1 MATYTLIDSEV
12 LTSSAA
18 SVTFSSI
25 PADYTDLVVRFSGR
39 SNLSNTQDDLKLTF
53 NGSTSTYSGINVQG
67 NGSAAAS
74 NTLTGYAY
82 LYMRNVFDAA
92 TATANTFSSVEI
104 YIPNYTSSVAK
115 PFNITAMQENNT
127 TAAQMATQ
135 ACLWS
140 GTSAITSMTIAPVD
154 GTAIVS
160 GSSFYLY
167 GISNA

>member
-127 TAAQMATQ
+127 TAAQM
-135 ACLWS
+135 
-140 GTSAITSMTIAPVD
+140 V
-154 GTAIVS
+154 
-160 GSSFYLY
+160 
-167 GISNA
+167 

>member
-1 MATYTLIDSEV
+1 MATYTLISSNV
-12 LTSSAA
+12 LSSSQA

-25 PADYTDLVVRFSGR
+25 PATYTDLVVRFSGR
-39 SNLSNTQDDLKLTF
+39 SNLGNTQDDLKLTF
-53 NGSTSTYSGINVQG
+53 NGATSTYTGTNVQG

-74 NTLTGYAY
+74 NNLTGYAY

-104 YIPNYTSSVAK
+104 YVPNYTSSLQK
-115 PFNITAMQENNT
+115 QFNITAMQENNT

-135 ACLWS
+135 ACLWNS
-140 GTSAITSMTIAPVD
+140 TSAITSMTIAPVD
-154 GTAIVS
+154 GTEIVS

-167 GISNA
+167 GISSN